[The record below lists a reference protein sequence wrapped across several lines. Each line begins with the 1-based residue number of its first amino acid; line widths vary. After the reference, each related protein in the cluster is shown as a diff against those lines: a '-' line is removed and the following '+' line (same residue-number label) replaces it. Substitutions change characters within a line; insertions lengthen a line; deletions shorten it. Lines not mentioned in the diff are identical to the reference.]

1 MEFPCLDAME
11 ESGPE
16 PSPASRLGFAF
27 LLACPG
33 CFAAVLMGLAASYG
47 ASIMAIRGVVA
58 GGAAI
63 VLLAMW
69 IRNIRDDRTPDQAA
83 IPNGL
88 STPC

>member
-1 MEFPCLDAME
+1 
-11 ESGPE
+11 
-16 PSPASRLGFAF
+16 
-27 LLACPG
+27 
-33 CFAAVLMGLAASYG
+33 MGLAASYG

>member
-1 MEFPCLDAME
+1 ME

-16 PSPASRLGFAF
+16 ATPASRLGFAF

-58 GGAAI
+58 GGAA
-63 VLLAMW
+63 VLLVATW
-69 IRNIRDDRTPDQAA
+69 IRNIREDRAPDQPATPNRVP
-83 IPNGL
+83 IP
-88 STPC
+88 S